1 MEALFAEKS
10 RLATE
15 NTNLTRENEC
25 LNQLL
30 EYHQLTSQDLSES
43 YEHDE
48 IRGLCLDFSSPPPA
62 LLKRGK

>member
-1 MEALFAEKS
+1 MEALLAEKS

-25 LNQLL
+25 LNQLV
-30 EYHQLTSQDLSES
+30 EYHQLTSQDLSKS
-43 YEHDE
+43 YDDDQ

-62 LLKRGK
+62 LLKEGQ